1 MRKTA
6 KGLVKYA
13 KAQLGNP
20 YWYGTF
26 GQKSSKELYL
36 QKKAQ
41 YPSYYTANDYKKQY
55 GKKVHDCI
63 GLIKGYLWCASP
75 EDEYPVYLANG
86 CPDINEEM
94 MYSFAEVKG
103 SIASMPD
110 VSGVLVFMQGHV
122 GVYIGDGKVIEAR
135 GHAYG
140 VVKTSLAQRNWT
152 KWCLCPYI
160 SYEDVLPAKKPNST
174 KKPTVKVSTNG
185 SVLNCRKKPTVIS
198 KILGTF
204 KNGTTLTLKSKKN
217 KKWYYVSGK
226 ATNGKTLTGYV
237 STKWIKE

>member
-26 GQKSSKELYL
+26 GQKATKELYA

-41 YPSYYTANDYKKQY
+41 YPSYYTATDYKKQY

-63 GLIKGYLWCASP
+63 GLIKGYLWCTSP
-75 EDEYPVYLANG
+75 DDAYPVYLANG

-94 MYSFAEVKG
+94 MYSFAKVKG
-103 SIASMPD
+103 SISSMPD
-110 VSGVLVFMQGHV
+110 IAGVLVFMQGHV
-122 GVYIGDGKVIEAR
+122 GVYIGDGFVIEAR
-135 GHAYG
+135 GHSFG
-140 VVKTSLAQRNWT
+140 VVKTKLQKRNWT

-160 SYEDVLPAKKPNST
+160 SYEDTYEAQVKQPKN
-174 KKPTVKVSTNG
+174 PTVKVATNG
-185 SVLNCRKKPTVIS
+185 SVLNCRKKPSVFS
-198 KILGTF
+198 AVLGTF
-204 KNGTTLTLKSKKN
+204 KNGTKLTVKSKKN
-217 KKWYYVSGK
+217 KKWYYVCAK
-226 ATNGKTLTGYV
+226 ATNGKTISGYV
-237 STKWIKE
+237 SAKWVKE

>member
-26 GQKSSKELYL
+26 GQKATKELYA

-41 YPSYYTANDYKKQY
+41 YPSYYTATDYKKQY

-75 EDEYPVYLANG
+75 DDAYPVYLANG

-94 MYSFAEVKG
+94 MYSFAKVKG
-103 SIASMPD
+103 SISSMPD
-110 VSGVLVFMQGHV
+110 IAGVLVFMQGHV
-122 GVYIGDGKVIEAR
+122 GVYIGDGFVIEAR
-135 GHAYG
+135 GHSYG
-140 VVKTSLAQRNWT
+140 VVKTKLQKRNWT

-160 SYEDVLPAKKPNST
+160 SYEDTYEVHEKQPKN
-174 KKPTVKVSTNG
+174 PTVKVATNG
-185 SVLNCRKKPTVIS
+185 SVLNCRKKPSVFS
-198 KILGTF
+198 AVLGTF
-204 KNGTTLTLKSKKN
+204 KNGTKLTVKSKKN
-217 KKWYYVSGK
+217 KKWYYVCAK
-226 ATNGKTLTGYV
+226 ATNGKNISGYV
-237 STKWIKE
+237 SAKWVKE